1 MTRELVRSGAGP
13 GHHEILEAAAAAF
26 TRSGYD
32 ATTIDDIADE
42 LNATKGRV
50 YHYYRSKAD
59 IFLDVVLTGVRDLLA
74 QVGPLARGPAPAV
87 ERLERMVR
95 RHASMMMTRNA
106 YQRVAVQAV
115 EMRRLG
121 QGPRHEALS
130 EVVRLRDE
138 YEQLFADVV
147 ADGQREGALR
157 EIDERLA
164 TKPVLGALNWIT
176 LWYDP
181 ARGTD
186 DDVARIA
193 GEYARF
199 VVGGLRREPPGPG
212 H

>member
-1 MTRELVRSGAGP
+1 MAGELSRSGAGP
-13 GHHEILEAAAAAF
+13 GRRDILEAAAVAF

-42 LNATKGRV
+42 LSATKGRV

-59 IFLDVVLTGVRDLLA
+59 IFLDVVTTGMRELLA
-74 QVGPLARGPAPAV
+74 QIGPLARQEAPAV
-87 ERLERMVR
+87 DRLDRMVR

-106 YQRVAVQAV
+106 FQRVAVQAV

-121 QGPRHEALS
+121 QGPRREALG
-130 EVVRLRDE
+130 EIVRLRDE

-147 ADGQREGALR
+147 RDGQAAGELR
-157 EIDERLA
+157 EVDGRLA

-181 ARGTD
+181 ERAD
-186 DDVARIA
+186 DGDVARIA
-193 GEYARF
+193 GEYAAF
-199 VVGGLRREPPGPG
+199 VVGGLRRERS
-212 H
+212 